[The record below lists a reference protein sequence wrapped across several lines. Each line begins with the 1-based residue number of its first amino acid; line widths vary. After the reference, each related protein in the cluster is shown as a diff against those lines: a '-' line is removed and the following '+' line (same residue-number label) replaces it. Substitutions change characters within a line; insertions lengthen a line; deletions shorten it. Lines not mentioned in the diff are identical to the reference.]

1 MAVTVSYD
9 IVRPYQRF
17 TLATPPRPAIPVRVS
32 YAGRSADRL
41 AIIDSGADNFAAPR
55 SLANILGINLS
66 ALQPSLT
73 QGTAGAVRTWHVDC
87 QVQVLGV
94 QFLCPVAIVD
104 NPDMPYLLGRY
115 PFFHVIQLG
124 FRESQ
129 LEMYFRLQP

>member
-9 IVRPYQRF
+9 IVHPYQRLN
-17 TLATPPRPAIPVRVS
+17 LATPPRPAIPIRVS

-41 AIIDSGADNFAAPR
+41 AIVDSGADNFAAPR

-66 ALQPSLT
+66 ALQPRVT
-73 QGTAGAVRTWHVDC
+73 QGTAGAVRTWYVDC
-87 QVQVLGV
+87 QVEVLGV
-94 QFLCPVAIVD
+94 QFLCPVAVVD
-104 NPDMPYLLGRY
+104 NPDMPYLLGRD
-115 PFFHVIQLG
+115 PFFRRIQLG